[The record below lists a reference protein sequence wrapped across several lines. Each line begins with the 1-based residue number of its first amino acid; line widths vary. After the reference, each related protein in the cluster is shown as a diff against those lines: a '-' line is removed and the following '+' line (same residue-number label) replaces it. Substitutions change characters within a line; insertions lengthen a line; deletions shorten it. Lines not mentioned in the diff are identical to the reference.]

1 MAYSYGISL
10 MQRLVTVLTLPPP
23 DVASA
28 QGALE
33 VLSPFLFSLLLML
46 VILHPLL
53 HFPSPRPFSLHQ
65 LLSLSSPD
73 LRHNQ
78 KCRFLGFIPELLD

>member
-1 MAYSYGISL
+1 
-10 MQRLVTVLTLPPP
+10 MQRLVTVLTLPP

-46 VILHPLL
+46 LILHPLL
-53 HFPSPRPFSLHQ
+53 HPSPRPFSLDQ